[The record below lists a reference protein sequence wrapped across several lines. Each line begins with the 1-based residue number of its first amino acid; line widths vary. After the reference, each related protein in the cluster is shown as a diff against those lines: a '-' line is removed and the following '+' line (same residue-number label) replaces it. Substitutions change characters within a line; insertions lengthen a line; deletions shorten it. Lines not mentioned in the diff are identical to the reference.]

1 MRDEGEQVVT
11 DSAKNEIERAIA
23 ADLSSR
29 YGPLI
34 GGADLWRLLGY
45 ASGEAFRQATKRG
58 CLPVPIIH
66 IPHRRGRFALAIDI
80 ARWLGRLRE
89 TARQGQEGGL
99 PGRSCEAPASNTA
112 GTPGNHS
119 THDEGSN

>member
-11 DSAKNEIERAIA
+11 DSAENEIERAIA
-23 ADLSSR
+23 ADLTSR

-34 GGADLWRLLGY
+34 GGTDLWRLLGY
-45 ASGEAFRQATKRG
+45 ASGEAFRQAAKRG
-58 CLPVPIIH
+58 CLPVPIIR

-89 TARQGQEGGL
+89 TGCQSQECRL
-99 PGRSCEAPASNTA
+99 PGRSRGVPPDNSADRHEV
-112 GTPGNHS
+112 HS
-119 THDEGSN
+119 AHDEDSK